1 MKNTITG
8 LKPAL
13 LMAALVA
20 LLPLRVAAQQ
30 VTVNRVYDFSGQDS
44 AMNSEI
50 KFVYADSNQIIALGE
65 AYPNGEKPHVFTAA
79 FDYSGNLLW
88 QKPLLLPDS
97 LITNVWGYNNL
108 AKTPNGLYVAAGN
121 IPNALKADGS
131 RAYRPF
137 LYLFDAQ
144 GDSVRFLLLPNDS
157 TRSERLSAITVNP
170 AGQIII
176 GGDAWYCI
184 GYSSDTDVI
193 SYAGDSVSKR
203 NLWFAKYDN
212 SLSLVAHNDIRVT
225 DIYPGLPYMYYPNPC
240 IVNIRAD
247 SQRYIINGNCNYTMK
262 GQLVLG
268 LDTNLAMTTWS
279 NQIGQPTLTH
289 LSSPPLLAQGMP
301 FESNLIRMKD
311 QQQSYFW
318 SLPALITNYGTPI
331 GQGIYYARAK
341 LNIDSSASFY
351 QVNWERAIINDTAH
365 LPSKTAFLGI
375 VQGRSDL
382 ELALNGDMLL
392 QKEAGRPSDTV
403 TLAPHSSYFLPA
415 MLRVDTNGNT
425 RWGKVFQYVHSV
437 DSGLYHSFNDVSVAP
452 DGRIVMGGY
461 LRSRYPVGAYDTV
474 GTVSWL
480 VVLDDSVHDH
490 SQDTTTAI
498 AVPVAGSHVK
508 LSVYPN
514 PTIDNTVVEVQDF
527 KGRPRDFEWQ
537 LSDITGRLLQSG
549 SLSANQE
556 MIRLGRYVPGL
567 YFLRLNYKG
576 KPAATV
582 KVLKK

>member
-1 MKNTITG
+1 MKHTITG
-8 LKPAL
+8 IKQAL
-13 LMAALVA
+13 LMAALAA
-20 LLPLRVAAQQ
+20 LLPLWAVAQQ
-30 VTVNRVYDFSGQDS
+30 VTVNRVYDFSGNDT
-44 AMNSEI
+44 MNSEI
-50 KFVYADSNQIIALGE
+50 KFVYADSNRIIALGE
-65 AYPNGEKPHVFTAA
+65 AYPEGEKPHAFTAA

-88 QKPLLLPDS
+88 QKPILLPGA
-97 LITNVWGYNNL
+97 LITNAWGYNNL
-108 AKTPNGLYVAAGN
+108 IKTPTGLYVAAGN
-121 IPNALKADGS
+121 VPNALKADSS
-131 RAYRPF
+131 RACRPF

-144 GDSVRFLLLPNDS
+144 GDSVRLLLLPNDS
-157 TRSERLSAITVNP
+157 TISDRLSAITVNP
-170 AGQIII
+170 AGQIVI

-203 NLWFAKYDN
+203 NLWFEKYDG
-212 SLSLVAHNDIRVT
+212 SLNMITHSDIRVT
-225 DIYPGLPYMYYPNPC
+225 DIYPGLPYMYYPNPY
-240 IVNIRAD
+240 IVNIMAD
-247 SQRYIINGNCNYTMK
+247 SQHYVINGSCNYTMK

-268 LDTNLAMTTWS
+268 LDTNLAMTTWN
-279 NQIGQPTLTH
+279 NQVGQPTLTH

-301 FESNLIRMKD
+301 FESNIVRMKG
-311 QQQSYFW
+311 QQQSYYW
-318 SLPALITNYGTPI
+318 SLPAIITDHSTPI

-341 LNIDSSASFY
+341 LNIDSTASFY
-351 QVNWERAIINDTAH
+351 HVNWDRAIIDDTAH
-365 LPSKTAFLGI
+365 LPSETGFPGV

-392 QKEAGRPSDTV
+392 QKEAGRPSDTE
-403 TLAPHSSYFLPA
+403 TATPHSGYFLPA

-425 RWGKVFQYVHSV
+425 RWGKVFQHVHSV
-437 DSGLYHSFNDVSVAP
+437 DSGLYHSFNDVSVSP

-498 AVPVAGSHVK
+498 AVPMAGNHVRV
-508 LSVYPN
+508 SVYPN
-514 PTIDNTVVEVQDF
+514 PTLDNTTIDVQDF

-537 LSDITGRLLQSG
+537 LSDITGRLLQSR
-549 SLSANQE
+549 SMAANQE
-556 MIRLGRYVPGL
+556 MIRLERYAPGL
-567 YFLRLNYKG
+567 YLLRLNYKG

-582 KVLKK
+582 KVLKE